1 MSSTAGKIVRS
12 LSFTRRKKTQQ
23 MGSSHLG
30 EDEGGEHSS
39 GVRSVTHQ
47 EPSGAQGVGRRVTGA
62 AAGAASS
69 AGAVVRSLSFTR
81 RKKKTSGLLPRP
93 NPNPSLTPTQPQ
105 PQPHP
110 TQPNPNPKPKPNPTR
125 TRSPSDSGVPG
136 QPHAT
141 SAWHTSGGDG
151 AQPRLHNVN
160 VHNDF
165 RARAALFNTPR
176 GGRRAIAHNVR
187 SFTLG
192 RRARRGGRRRE
203 DGRARVAARVAAAG
217 AGGRSPCPHPSP
229 SA

>member
-93 NPNPSLTPTQPQ
+93 NPNPNPT
-105 PQPHP
+105 
-110 TQPNPNPKPKPNPTR
+110 PNPNPNPTQPEPEARQTRACPASR
-125 TRSPSDSGVPG
+125 TRRRRGTRAAAMARSQGC
-136 QPHAT
+136 AT
-141 SAWHTSGGDG
+141 STCTTIS
-151 AQPRLHNVN
+151 V
-160 VHNDF
+160 
-165 RARAALFNTPR
+165 RALPCLTPQ
-176 GGRRAIAHNVR
+176 GEG
-187 SFTLG
+187 
-192 RRARRGGRRRE
+192 
-203 DGRARVAARVAAAG
+203 AAR
-217 AGGRSPCPHPSP
+217 
-229 SA
+229 